1 MSKRISGLHVKNI
14 ALHKMHSGKKF
25 NIRPTALFEIKP
37 SVRKVYKLVQKST
50 GALGG
55 NGYDGAIYGEL
66 TIGSMQ
72 KVLLL

>member
-1 MSKRISGLHVKNI
+1 MLDDEPTEAETSTL
-14 ALHKMHSGKKF
+14 
-25 NIRPTALFEIKP
+25 RPAALFDIKP

-72 KVLLL
+72 KVVFRGYGVQYNLL